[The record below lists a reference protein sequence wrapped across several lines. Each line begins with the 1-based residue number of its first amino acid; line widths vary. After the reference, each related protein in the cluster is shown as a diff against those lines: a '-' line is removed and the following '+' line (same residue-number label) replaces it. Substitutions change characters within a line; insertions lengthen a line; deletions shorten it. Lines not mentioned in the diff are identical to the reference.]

1 MARGRV
7 RNLSLDELRHAVAAA
22 DLEGWEP
29 GLTDA
34 DAFYAADPEG
44 FFGLE
49 LDGRIVATISAV
61 RCCDQVTFLGFYIV
75 SPEDRGKGYGKE
87 LWDEVLG
94 RFEGLTLAGDAV
106 PEQVSNYEAEGFAVA
121 YRNARFTLDRVPDSA
136 PGDESVV
143 EAKEV
148 DFDELVEFDA
158 SHCFGPR
165 PRFLSTW
172 IEGEGRDSV
181 AITRDDGRIVGFAAS
196 RKTSKGHR
204 IGPVFC
210 RRATQA
216 RALIVTLARRAGG
229 PVSVDIPLPNTDAVS
244 LCAELGMERSFETA
258 RIYRGEVPELPLDEI
273 FGITSL
279 ELG

>member
-1 MARGRV
+1 VV
-7 RNLSLDELRHAVAAA
+7 RNLTLDEVRHAVDAA

-61 RCCDQVTFLGFYIV
+61 RCSDRVTFLGFYIV
-75 SPEDRGKGYGKE
+75 SLEDRGEGYGKR

-94 RFEGLTLAGDAV
+94 RSEASTLAGDAV
-106 PEQVSNYEAEGFAVA
+106 PEQLTNYESEGFAVA
-121 YRNARFTLDRVPDSA
+121 HRNARFTLAQAPD
-136 PGDESVV
+136 SVV
-143 EAKEV
+143 ECEKLVEAIEV
-148 DFDELVEFDA
+148 EFDRLVEFDGA
-158 SHCFGPR
+158 HCFGPR
-165 PRFLSTW
+165 PEFLSAW
-172 IEGEGRDSV
+172 IEGDGRDAMV
-181 AITRDDGRIVGFAAS
+181 MVGDDGEILGFAAS
-196 RKTSKGHR
+196 RKTSIGHR

-210 RRATQA
+210 REAAQA
-216 RALIVTLARRAGG
+216 RALITTLARRVGG
-229 PVSVDIPLPNTDAVS
+229 AVSVDIPLSNAEAVS
-244 LCAELGMERSFETA
+244 LCAELGMVKSFETA
-258 RIYRGEVPELPLDEI
+258 RIYRGEVPKLPLTQV